1 MELVVLRGSEG
12 LRERMM
18 PVCPLDQPRTLL
30 RGKQVS
36 CMPPGT
42 GLQML
47 SVPASEACLVIIRK
61 TRLFLKI
68 GPMSISWCDL
78 VTVYVVLFVAHWKP
92 GRYPLPNSLMRTRKE
107 LGGGGEAGGTWCQ
120 VKPASLAVFVQPSSQ
135 MTEAKAFAGPQTR
148 AQSPVFLFFFV
159 GLFACLFLSCP
170 LLS

>member
-1 MELVVLRGSEG
+1 MTFPRGNSIWPKSHCLTIARQMELVALRGSEG

-18 PVCPLDQPRTLL
+18 PVCPLDQPSTLL

-92 GRYPLPNSLMRTRKE
+92 GCYPLPNSLMRTRKE
-107 LGGGGEAGGTWCQ
+107 LGGGEVARRGGLGARLNRHHW
-120 VKPASLAVFVQPSSQ
+120 
-135 MTEAKAFAGPQTR
+135 
-148 AQSPVFLFFFV
+148 LFSFNQ
-159 GLFACLFLSCP
+159 AHK
-170 LLS
+170 